1 MAVLA
6 PKDPSGLL
14 DPAAAAL
21 LQAGFSGLAASG
33 PSRIPVGLGQ
43 VFGQAGQ
50 AGLNAYQK
58 TVAAEQARNLQESQ
72 MAGQKALTKQRE
84 AEAAEAKRAAEA
96 NQKFQERLSSLSAE
110 GQQPDEIAVLG
121 AGIETGA
128 FKPKDVTDFM
138 GKVMERKAGRE
149 QRIQEL
155 KMRLDDR
162 NLDQERSANLQRELV
177 ALRAQA
183 SQDTT
188 RLAAALRPQPR
199 QQFLESEQGIFPV
212 QGNGVLGAPA
222 AHPVTGELL
231 RPKSLVSQDRSD
243 VRSLS
248 GEFERVVKTPRQ
260 SMEAYNVYQ
269 TARASGD
276 FSQAAQSMALAVQ
289 QMSRTGNRVFKGEAE
304 KILGGGYGGGTLADR
319 LGNFFSTQFAS
330 GTPTNETLAK
340 LDRLASALNAGAV
353 TNLAEE
359 TKRIADKAK
368 ARGVNP
374 VAVTGGPQVYGNAVI
389 LPDGSHKFFANPQ
402 KAKQAADA
410 WIEEHGVR

>member
-14 DPAAAAL
+14 DPTTAAL

-33 PSRIPVGLGQ
+33 PSRTPVGLGQ

-50 AGLNAYQK
+50 AGVNAYQK
-58 TVAAEQARNLQESQ
+58 TVAAEQARKLQESQ
-72 MAGQKALTKQRE
+72 LAGQAALTKQRE
-84 AEAAEAKRAAEA
+84 AEAAEAARATEA
-96 NQKFQERLSSLSAE
+96 QKKFQERLGALTAE
-110 GQQPDEIAVLG
+110 GQQPDEISVLG

-138 GKVMERKAGRE
+138 GKVMERKAARE

-155 KMRLDDR
+155 QMRIDR
-162 NLDQERSANLQRELV
+162 EDKASERHAALQRELV
-177 ALRAQA
+177 QMRADA
-183 SQDTT
+183 SRDTQ
-188 RLAAALRPQPR
+188 RLAAALKPAR
-199 QQFLESEQGIFPV
+199 QQFLTSDQGIFSV
-212 QGNGVLGAPA
+212 GENGALAPA
-222 AHPVTGELL
+222 VHPTTGEPL
-231 RPKSLVSQDRSD
+231 RPPSVLNQDRAD

-248 GEFERVVKTPRQ
+248 GEFERVVKQPRQ
-260 SMEAYNVYQ
+260 SMEAHNTYAA
-269 TARASGD
+269 ARASGD
-276 FSQAAQSMALAVQ
+276 FSQASQAMALAVQ

-304 KILGGGYGGGTLADR
+304 KILGGGYGGGTVFER
-319 LGNFFSTQFAS
+319 LSNFLSTEFAS
-330 GTPTNETLAK
+330 GTPTNETLGK
-340 LDRLASALNAGAV
+340 LDKLAAALNSAAV
-353 TNLAEE
+353 LSLAEE